1 MKKLFGLGKGLG
13 SLIPASMPAKLAP
26 GESRESVFYVETNK
40 IKPDPKQPRRDFDEA
55 ALAELASSIRKYG
68 ILQPLLV
75 TKEEKSSQ
83 RGLDVEYVIVAGE
96 RRWRA
101 ARLANL
107 PQVPVIVK
115 DSMTEDKTR
124 LEISLIENLQREDL
138 NLIEEAQAFSRL
150 HKDFGYSHDEIARR
164 LGRSRPAISNAIRLL
179 GLPSDMQESL
189 RAGRIN
195 FTQARALLA
204 FTDPS
209 KQKEVYKQ
217 ILAGEIT
224 STMDLGREAPRI
236 SGNNRENSSSR
247 RFEELEGNLA
257 KKLGGKITIT
267 HGGKGVTFTAKLAAI
282 EDLNKLVKL
291 ILD

>member
-1 MKKLFGLGKGLG
+1 
-13 SLIPASMPAKLAP
+13 MPAKLAP

-138 NLIEEAQAFSRL
+138 NPIEEAQAFTRL
-150 HKDFGYSHDEIARR
+150 NKDFGYSHDEIARR

-195 FTQARALLA
+195 FTQARTLLA
-204 FTDPS
+204 LTDPS

-217 ILAGEIT
+217 ILAGEIIGT
-224 STMDLGREAPRI
+224 SDLEREAAKI
-236 SGNNRENSSSR
+236 SGTNREYGSSR
-247 RFEELEGNLA
+247 RFSELETNLA
-257 KKLGGKITIT
+257 KKLGGRITIT
-267 HGGKGVTFTAKLAAI
+267 DGSRGVTFTAKLATL
-282 EDLNKLVKL
+282 EDLNNLVKI

>member
-1 MKKLFGLGKGLG
+1 
-13 SLIPASMPAKLAP
+13 MPAKLAP
-26 GESRESVFYVETNK
+26 GEARESVFYVETNK

-138 NLIEEAQAFSRL
+138 NPIEEARAFTRL
-150 HKDFGYSHDEIARR
+150 NKDFGYSHDEIARR

-195 FTQARALLA
+195 FTQARTLLA
-204 FTDPS
+204 LTDPS

-217 ILAGEIT
+217 ILAGEIIGT
-224 STMDLGREAPRI
+224 SDLEREAAKI
-236 SGNNRENSSSR
+236 SGTNREYGSSR
-247 RFEELEGNLA
+247 RFSELETNLA
-257 KKLGGKITIT
+257 KKLGGRITIT
-267 HGGKGVTFTAKLAAI
+267 DGSRGVTFTAKLATL
-282 EDLNKLVKL
+282 EDLNNLVKI

>member
-1 MKKLFGLGKGLG
+1 
-13 SLIPASMPAKLAP
+13 MPAKLAP

-138 NLIEEAQAFSRL
+138 NPIEEARAFTRL
-150 HKDFGYSHDEIARR
+150 NKDFGYSHDEIARR

-217 ILAGEIT
+217 ILAGEIIGT
-224 STMDLGREAPRI
+224 SDLEREAAKI
-236 SGNNRENSSSR
+236 SGTNREYGSSR
-247 RFEELEGNLA
+247 RFSELETNLA
-257 KKLGGKITIT
+257 KKLGGRITIT
-267 HGGKGVTFTAKLAAI
+267 DGSRGVTFTAKLATL
-282 EDLNKLVKL
+282 EDLNNLVKI

>member
-1 MKKLFGLGKGLG
+1 
-13 SLIPASMPAKLAP
+13 MPAKLAP

-138 NLIEEAQAFSRL
+138 NPIEEARAFTRL
-150 HKDFGYSHDEIARR
+150 NKDFGYSHDEIARR

-195 FTQARALLA
+195 FTQARTLLA
-204 FTDPS
+204 LTDPS

-224 STMDLGREAPRI
+224 STMDLGREAPKI

-247 RFEELEGNLA
+247 RFSELETNLA
-257 KKLGGKITIT
+257 KKLGGRITIT
-267 HGGKGVTFTAKLAAI
+267 DGSRGVTFTAKLATL
-282 EDLNKLVKL
+282 EDLNNLVKI

>member
-1 MKKLFGLGKGLG
+1 
-13 SLIPASMPAKLAP
+13 MPAKLAP

-83 RGLDVEYVIVAGE
+83 RGLDVEYVIVVGE

-138 NLIEEAQAFSRL
+138 NPIEEARAFTRL
-150 HKDFGYSHDEIARR
+150 NKDFGYSHDEIARR

-195 FTQARALLA
+195 FTQARTLLA
-204 FTDPS
+204 LTDPS

-217 ILAGEIT
+217 ILAGEIIGT
-224 STMDLGREAPRI
+224 SDLEREAAKI
-236 SGNNRENSSSR
+236 SGTNREYGSSR
-247 RFEELEGNLA
+247 RFSELETNLA
-257 KKLGGKITIT
+257 KKLGGRITIT
-267 HGGKGVTFTAKLAAI
+267 DGSRGVTFTAKLATL
-282 EDLNKLVKL
+282 EDLNNLVKI